1 MWQYIENYWDA
12 LVIMMAEMAP
22 YLLLGFFFAGLLRAF
37 VPKTIY
43 NKYMMDGI
51 KEAMEELGL
60 TAIQVIKNDASPY
73 IHTTY
78 NLKGQRVTNPQ
89 HGIYIQNGK
98 KYIAK

>member
-1 MWQYIENYWDA
+1 MNKVCMERGIVPFAWDTNSTGNNQMT
-12 LVIMMAEMAP
+12 IID
-22 YLLLGFFFAGLLRAF
+22 RSS
-37 VPKTIY
+37 KTIY